1 MKYRHEFKFQLS
13 PNDYL
18 TVRARLRAVL
28 LHDSHVGENNEY
40 HIRSIYFDT
49 PGDKALREKIDGV
62 NSREKFRIRFYNGDL
77 THINLEKKSKLNG
90 LSHKQTTAVSQEEAA
105 LLLEGIYPDLAPQR
119 TLLAELIS
127 KMQYQ
132 QLRPKTIVDYIREPF
147 IFTAGNVRVTLDRG
161 IRTGTVNGVQALT
174 SLAVTIPAGTQGP
187 LLEVKYDEFLPEIIR
202 DIVQLGS
209 RQAGAF
215 PNMPHAVS
223 TGNRKLY

>member
-90 LSHKQTTAVSQEEAA
+90 LSHKQTTAVSGA
-105 LLLEGIYPDLAPQR
+105 IYIYCRECPGDF
-119 TLLAELIS
+119 
-127 KMQYQ
+127 
-132 QLRPKTIVDYIREPF
+132 RPRYPHRN
-147 IFTAGNVRVTLDRG
+147 GQW
-161 IRTGTVNGVQALT
+161 RTGPNVFGCHHSSRNTRAAIG
-174 SLAVTIPAGTQGP
+174 S
-187 LLEVKYDEFLPEIIR
+187 KIR
-202 DIVQLGS
+202 
-209 RQAGAF
+209 
-215 PNMPHAVS
+215 
-223 TGNRKLY
+223 